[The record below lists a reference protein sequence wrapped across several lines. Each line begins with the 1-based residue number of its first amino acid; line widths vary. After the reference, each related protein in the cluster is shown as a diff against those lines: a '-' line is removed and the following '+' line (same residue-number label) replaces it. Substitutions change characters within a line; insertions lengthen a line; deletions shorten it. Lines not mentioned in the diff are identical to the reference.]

1 MYARRH
7 FLVRNEVALLRQGK
21 LGNKEQT
28 SLLLFSVL
36 LESNEEDLIYVMMQ
50 EGVHRTVRDLMKE
63 FPSLNKRFPA
73 LAHYTNKF

>member
-50 EGVHRTVRDLMKE
+50 EGVHRSQDSQRTRG
-63 FPSLNKRFPA
+63 RA
-73 LAHYTNKF
+73 LLYLQII